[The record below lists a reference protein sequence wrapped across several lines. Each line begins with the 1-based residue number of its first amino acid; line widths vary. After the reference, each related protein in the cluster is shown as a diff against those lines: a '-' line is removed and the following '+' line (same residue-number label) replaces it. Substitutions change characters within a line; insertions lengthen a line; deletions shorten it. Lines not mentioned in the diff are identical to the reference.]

1 LGFHTD
7 ALRVKPVHCPPERQ
21 TSCNQ
26 STPISISFSVGQGA
40 NNGTNKGWRMQ
51 PKTMHWCRFISDK
64 GLSRR
69 GFLAAAF
76 AAGGGL
82 ALPKDATAALPG
94 AGIPRGKSKPH
105 LVSLVE
111 FTDSGMREGTVMVE
125 KVMKSDEE
133 WKQMLTPEQFE
144 VARKKGTE
152 RAFTGKYWNNHE
164 KGIYRCVCC
173 DNAVFSSN
181 TKFESGTGWPSFWA
195 PIAPENIRTEGDL
208 TLGMSRTEVLCK
220 KCDAHLGHVFDDG
233 PPPTHLR
240 YCLNSAALKFVKA

>member
-1 LGFHTD
+1 M
-7 ALRVKPVHCPPERQ
+7 
-21 TSCNQ
+21 Q
-26 STPISISFSVGQGA
+26 S
-40 NNGTNKGWRMQ
+40 
-51 PKTMHWCRFISDK
+51 KTMHRWSVLGDK
-64 GLSRR
+64 SLSRR

-76 AAGGGL
+76 ALGGGF
-82 ALPKDATAALPG
+82 ALSRDATATPPS
-94 AGIPRGKSKPH
+94 AGIPRSKSKPH

-111 FTDSGMREGTVMVE
+111 FTDSGKREGTVMVE
-125 KVMKSDEE
+125 KVVKTDEE
-133 WKQMLTPEQFE
+133 WRLMLTPEQFE
-144 VARKKGTE
+144 VTRKKGTE

-164 KGIYRCVCC
+164 KGIYRCICC

-220 KCDAHLGHVFDDG
+220 KCEAHLGHVFDDG

-240 YCLNSAALKFVKA
+240 YCLNSAALKFVKE